1 MKNKE
6 IIEIHGNLYQL
17 IRKFPEQS
25 INLNKYEDGVALLKQ
40 FYHCDTMFR
49 AKGHLWLC
57 NKVIDIDY
65 EETQT

>member
-1 MKNKE
+1 MTITYKRFKNTYGQVTE
-6 IIEIHGNLYQL
+6 AV
-17 IRKFPEQS
+17 
-25 INLNKYEDGVALLKQ
+25 NKYEDGVALLKQ